1 MAQAPTLEFWHEF
14 ASTYSY
20 PAAMRVERA
29 ARARGVTVL
38 WRPFLLGPIFK
49 AQGYATTPFL
59 TNAAKG
65 ANMWRDVAR
74 ICARDG
80 LRFVRPAVF
89 PQVTLLAARVELCL
103 SENMRGAF
111 ARAAYALEYGEGADI
126 SSRGAIAALLERLGK
141 DAGALLEQAQSE
153 ATKATL
159 RASGEQAAAHGIFG
173 SPSFVTQ
180 DGELFW
186 GNDRLEQALDW
197 ACGDR
202 WGLEA

>member
-1 MAQAPTLEFWHEF
+1 MTGTPTIEFWHEF
-14 ASTYSY
+14 ASSYSY

-29 ARARGVTVL
+29 ARARGVKVL

-49 AQGYATTPFL
+49 AQGLPTSPFVI
-59 TNAAKG
+59 NEIKG
-65 ANMWRDVAR
+65 VNMWRDVAR

-89 PQVTLLAARVELCL
+89 PQNTLLAARVELCL
-103 SENMRGAF
+103 PEDKRGAY
-111 ARAAYALEYGEGADI
+111 ARAAYALEYGEGADL
-126 SSRGAIAALLERLGK
+126 SGHDVVHALLTRLGK
-141 DAGALLEQAQSE
+141 DADALLEEARSDAIKQA
-153 ATKATL
+153 L
-159 RASGEQAAAHGIFG
+159 RVAGEDAAARRIYG

-197 ACGDR
+197 ACGAR